1 MALKS
6 ITTENVAEALL
17 DLFSRLGFPE
27 EILSDMGTQFISD
40 CMKEVERLLC
50 LKHITTSPYHPQC
63 NGLVE
68 KFNGTFK
75 TMLKRMCSGQPKQ
88 WHRYI
93 NALLFAYRKV
103 PQDTTGFSPFDLLY
117 GGTVP
122 WLMRILK
129 ELWSNSDAESEVIS
143 CYQYVFDLRERLD
156 ETFKLVNDN
165 LTKAQARY
173 KRNFKAKQRN
183 FSKGDLV
190 LVLLPTDKNKLLMHW
205 KGPFEIDSQIGANN
219 YKVAMGGKLKTWH
232 VNTLKRYFSRDTSAK
247 GLAGSVNEEVVV
259 EEHSD
264 FDCNDL
270 LEFPVVVA
278 KETIDD
284 VTLDSQLSSE
294 QRSELSDVLKDYV
307 SVFSDLPGTID
318 LVQHKIE
325 LTSDQP
331 VCSKPYPV
339 PFKLQE
345 ELRGH
350 IKEMLNLSI
359 IRRSD
364 SAYASPIVLVRK
376 KDGTNRLCIDYRKL
390 NKVTLFDPQPMT
402 NTTDVLEKLSG
413 GKFFSTIDLTKG

>member
-1 MALKS
+1 MAIDLIGPIHPPSEAGHRFILTLVDYATRYPDALALKS

-50 LKHITTSPYHPQC
+50 IKHIMTIPYHPQC

-68 KFNGTFK
+68 KLNGTLK
-75 TMLKRMCSGQPKQ
+75 AMLKRMCSDQPK
-88 WHRYI
+88 HRHCHI
-93 NALLFAYRKV
+93 NAFLFANKEV
-103 PQDTTGFSPFDLLY
+103 PQNTTGFSPFNLLY
-117 GGTVP
+117 GRTVRGP
-122 WLMRILK
+122 MRILK
-129 ELWSNSDAESEVIS
+129 ELWWNSDAESEVVS
-143 CYQYVFDLRERLD
+143 CYQYVFDLRERLE
-156 ETFKLVNDN
+156 ETFKLVKDN

-173 KRNFKAKQRN
+173 KRNYDRKAKQRN
-183 FSKGDLV
+183 FSKADLV

-205 KGPFEIDSQIGANN
+205 KGPFEIVSQIGANN
-219 YKVAMGGKLKTWH
+219 YKVAMGDKLKTWH
-232 VNTLKRYFSRDTSAK
+232 VNMLKRYFSRDTNARS
-247 GLAGSVNEEVVV
+247 LAGSVNEEVVV
-259 EEHSD
+259 KEQSD

-270 LEFPVVVA
+270 LEFPVVA

-284 VTLDSQLSSE
+284 VALGSQLSSE
-294 QRSELSDVLKDYV
+294 QRNELSDVLKDYV

-325 LTSDQP
+325 LTCDQP

-350 IKEMLNLSI
+350 IKEMLNLGI

-364 SAYASPIVLVRK
+364 SAYASPIVLVR
-376 KDGTNRLCIDYRKL
+376 
-390 NKVTLFDPQPMT
+390 
-402 NTTDVLEKLSG
+402 
-413 GKFFSTIDLTKG
+413 

>member
-1 MALKS
+1 
-6 ITTENVAEALL
+6 
-17 DLFSRLGFPE
+17 
-27 EILSDMGTQFISD
+27 
-40 CMKEVERLLC
+40 
-50 LKHITTSPYHPQC
+50 
-63 NGLVE
+63 
-68 KFNGTFK
+68 
-75 TMLKRMCSGQPKQ
+75 
-88 WHRYI
+88 
-93 NALLFAYRKV
+93 
-103 PQDTTGFSPFDLLY
+103 
-117 GGTVP
+117 
-122 WLMRILK
+122 MRIWK
-129 ELWSNSDAESEVIS
+129 ELRSNSGAESEVVS
-143 CYQYVFDLRERLD
+143 CCQHVFDLRDRLK
-156 ETFKLVNDN
+156 EMFKLVNDN

-173 KRNFKAKQRN
+173 KRNYDRKAKQRN

-190 LVLLPTDKNKLLMHW
+190 LVLLPTDKNKLLMQW
-205 KGPFEIDSQIGANN
+205 KGPFEIDSQIRANN
-219 YKVAMGGKLKTWH
+219 YKIAMGDKLKTWH
-232 VNTLKRYFSRDTSAK
+232 VNMLKRYFSRDTSAK
-247 GLAGSVNEEVVV
+247 SLAGSMNEEVV
-259 EEHSD
+259 EEHSN
-264 FDCNDL
+264 FNCNDL

-284 VTLDSQLSSE
+284 VTLGSQLSSE

-350 IKEMLNLSI
+350 IKEMLNLGI

-364 SAYASPIVLVRK
+364 SAYASPIVLVPK

-390 NKVTLFDPQPMT
+390 SKVTLFDPQPMT

-413 GKFFSTIDLTKG
+413 DEFFSTIDWTKRLLANSCCGSWT